1 MIKVLIA
8 DDHQIVHHG
17 LKSILKE
24 VLTIECIHDAFTGIE
39 AISLLKSNKYDLLFL
54 DITMPDSDPVAV
66 IKQAKEFDPAIKIMV
81 FSMLSEKTYALR
93 LIEAGADGYIEKN
106 QDKTEIQNAVK
117 KILLGKKY
125 ISEELFF
132 NSTEM
137 LTGRKD
143 VNPFNEL
150 SNNELVV
157 VNHLIA
163 GFTLNMIKQKMNLHA
178 STVSTYKKR
187 IFEKLKIKS
196 IVELIDLAEQH
207 QIRHA

>member
-1 MIKVLIA
+1 
-8 DDHQIVHHG
+8 
-17 LKSILKE
+17 
-24 VLTIECIHDAFTGIE
+24 
-39 AISLLKSNKYDLLFL
+39 
-54 DITMPDSDPVAV
+54 MPDSDPVAV

>member
-1 MIKVLIA
+1 M
-8 DDHQIVHHG
+8 
-17 LKSILKE
+17 
-24 VLTIECIHDAFTGIE
+24 
-39 AISLLKSNKYDLLFL
+39 
-54 DITMPDSDPVAV
+54 
-66 IKQAKEFDPAIKIMV
+66 
-81 FSMLSEKTYALR
+81 
-93 LIEAGADGYIEKN
+93 
-106 QDKTEIQNAVK
+106 
-117 KILLGKKY
+117 GKKY